1 MNFKGVLAIYFH
13 EMDRMKRTLFQSL
26 ISPLISTSLYFIV
39 FGSAIG
45 SRITEV
51 DGIPYGSFIVPGMIM
66 LTLLTQSISNASF
79 GIFFPK
85 FTGTIYELLAAP
97 ISSLEIILGF
107 VGAAASKSLI
117 IGCIIIA
124 TAGMFVDLSI
134 AHPFIMIFFLVLTAI
149 TFSLFGFIIG
159 FWADNFE
166 KLQLIPI
173 LVITPLVFLGGSFYS
188 INMLPE
194 LWQKISLLN
203 PVLYL
208 VSGFR
213 WSFYEVS
220 DVSIL
225 TSLITILLMLI
236 ISFSKLAISCFFKF
250 ISCTWYC
257 FFFAIGFK
265 IA

>member
-1 MNFKGVLAIYFH
+1 MNYFAVKAIYVH
-13 EMDRMKRTLFQSL
+13 EMNRMKRTIFQSL

-39 FGSAIG
+39 FGAAIG

-85 FTGTIYELLAAP
+85 FSGTIYELLAAP
-97 ISSLEIILGF
+97 ISSFEIILGF
-107 VGAAASKSLI
+107 VGAAATKSLI
-117 IGCIIIA
+117 IGCVIIA

-134 AHPFIMIFFLVLTAI
+134 EHPIIMIFFLILTAI

-188 INMLPE
+188 INMLPDF
-194 LWQKISLLN
+194 WQNISLLN

-213 WSFYEVS
+213 WSFYEIA
-220 DVSIL
+220 DVSIY
-225 TSLITILLMLI
+225 TSLFTILFMLVSCVLI
-236 ISFSKLAISCFFKF
+236 ISIS
-250 ISCTWYC
+250 
-257 FFFAIGFK
+257 FAKGYK
-265 IA
+265 IKS

>member
-1 MNFKGVLAIYFH
+1 MMNYYGVKAIYLH
-13 EMDRMKRTLFQSL
+13 EMNRMRRTLFQSL

-51 DGIPYGSFIVPGMIM
+51 DGVAYGSFIVPGMIM

-85 FTGTIYELLAAP
+85 FSGTIYELLAAP
-97 ISSLEIILGF
+97 ISSFEIILGF

-117 IGCIIIA
+117 IGCVIIA
-124 TAGMFVDLSI
+124 TAGIFVDLSI
-134 AHPFIMIFFLVLTAI
+134 AHPYIMIFFLVLTAV

-194 LWQKISLLN
+194 FWQNVSLLN

-213 WSFYEVS
+213 WSFYEIA
-220 DVSIL
+220 DVSIF
-225 TSLITILLMLI
+225 TSLSTILFMLI
-236 ISFSKLAISCFFKF
+236 FCIIIISVSFTKG
-250 ISCTWYC
+250 Y
-257 FFFAIGFK
+257 K
-265 IA
+265 IKN